1 MYGGSVRGRYRS
13 MIDVAERAGG
23 LTLVDAADNEVRV
36 DLEGWAPAG
45 DEVGLDRPVDVTETG
60 SVRRIT
66 VPGRGATI
74 ERDGRARLRW
84 VRPDDRLDVP
94 PGEHVVRV
102 DGSVVVLVGLST
114 AFSIRHDD
122 RVGRVSI
129 ELPAARPVALGF
141 RSRDDAPTD
150 ELRVP
155 PTPEGIAAAVTAAG
169 GFHRTETP
177 DRSYPAMRR
186 HPPVVELDR
195 GASLDDLPDGSD
207 RTVRFRLPPS
217 LDAVFSASSLA
228 YYLGAR
234 VEIDD
239 VDDPVLVAGSAEH
252 RFSGLSGF
260 PDEVAAVLSRVFY
273 LDCLIRNVGPFG
285 HDLRELD
292 LLDRLAVDPV
302 RTYSMSVAERV
313 AEYLSVPFER
323 VAAELPEWPLAMSM
337 APTADNATA
346 IPYLLDRLSLI
357 VPPDPAVL
365 DERTIIERSLG
376 DFYRSSS
383 DGGGAATVCARS
395 VLEPRSSHGAVHGW
409 IAEGATVDAFKCSPR
424 ALSNRPNFVGRG
436 PPFSVAVVL
445 NDDAMD
451 GEYSGVVD
459 AYRGGSDAPPI
470 EVDVRTE
477 LTRAELSATFR
488 CPYDVVHYI
497 GHCDPPGLRCR
508 DGNLATADLPACNVG
523 AFFLNACDSYDQGLD
538 LVRRGGVGGAVTLGD
553 VLDEQ
558 AGKVGLSFARLLSDG
573 YSVYRSLRLARAE
586 AIMNHQYTV
595 VGDGTFAPVRAV
607 DAIPTFL
614 TASRG
619 PDRAYRVRWEVQADR
634 HHGDVFQPVTDPRPL
649 LAGNDTAREVTEDE
663 FLAVLRS
670 DEFPV
675 VFENELHW
683 SSDLVAALTG

>member
-1 MYGGSVRGRYRS
+1 
-13 MIDVAERAGG
+13 MIHVEERDGG
-23 LTLVDAADNEVRV
+23 LTLVDEAENAVRV
-36 DLEGWAPAG
+36 DLEGWLPAG
-45 DEVGLDRPVDVTETG
+45 HSVGLDRPVDVTETG

-74 ERDGRARLRW
+74 ERDDRARPQR
-84 VRPDDRLDVP
+84 VRTDDRLDVP
-94 PGEHVVRV
+94 TGEHVVRI
-102 DGSVVVLVGLST
+102 DGPVVVFVGLSS
-114 AFSIRHDD
+114 AFSIHHDD
-122 RVGRVSI
+122 RGGRVSI
-129 ELPAARPVALGF
+129 DLPAARLVSLGF

-169 GFHRTETP
+169 GCHRTETP

-195 GASLDDLPDGSD
+195 EASLGGVPDGSD
-207 RTVRFRLPPS
+207 RPVRFRLPPS
-217 LDAVFSASSLA
+217 LGAVFSASSLA
-228 YYLGAR
+228 YYLGAA
-234 VEIDD
+234 VEVDD

-252 RFSGLSGF
+252 RFSGLAGF
-260 PDEVAAVLSRVFY
+260 PDEVAALLSRVFY

-285 HDLRELD
+285 FDLRELD
-292 LLDRLAVDPV
+292 LLDRLPVDPG
-302 RTYSMSVAERV
+302 RTYAMSIADRV

-323 VAAELPEWPLAMSM
+323 VAAELPEWPLATSM

-365 DERTIIERSLG
+365 DDRTIIERSLG

-383 DGGGAATVCARS
+383 DGEPAATVNARS
-395 VLEPRSSHGAVHGW
+395 VLEPRSRHGTVHGW

-424 ALSNRPNFVGRG
+424 ALSNRLNFLARS

-459 AYRGGSDAPPI
+459 AYQGRSDAPPI
-470 EVDVRTE
+470 EVDVRTG
-477 LTRAELSATFR
+477 LTRAELATTLQR
-488 CPYDVVHYI
+488 RYDVVHYI
-497 GHCDPPGLRCR
+497 GHCDPPGLRCL

-523 AFFLNACDSYDQGLD
+523 AFFFNACDSYDQGLD
-538 LVRRGGVGGAVTLGD
+538 LVRRGSVGGAVTLGD
-553 VLDEQ
+553 VLDDQ
-558 AGKVGLSFARLLSDG
+558 AGKVGLAFARLLSEG
-573 YSVYRSLRLARAE
+573 FSVYRSLRLARAE

-619 PDRAYRVRWEVQADR
+619 ADRGYRVRWEVQADR
-634 HHGDVFQPVTDPRPL
+634 HHGDVFQAVTDPRPL

-663 FLAVLRS
+663 FLAVLRF

-675 VFENELHW
+675 VFENELYW
-683 SSDLVAALTG
+683 SSDLLAALS